1 MNDEFTIGDQ
11 VKLLNGDTYVA
22 GRVRGIRLDHS
33 GHVDA
38 IWLDNIRQP
47 FYFANGWLFVEVL
60 TEAQI
65 QEIEK
70 LNRLLEDGENGN
82 I

>member
-11 VKLLNGDTYVA
+11 VKLLKNDTYVA
-22 GRVRGIRLDHS
+22 GRVRGIRLDND
-33 GHVDA
+33 GVVDA
-38 IWLDNIRQP
+38 IWLEEIKTP
-47 FYFANGWLFVEVL
+47 FYFVNGWHFVEVL

-65 QEIEK
+65 EEINN
-70 LNRLLEDGENGN
+70 LNRLLEDGENGD